1 MARRLLSTGNT
12 ERILRAC
19 REVSREDVRNFS
31 VVGHID
37 SGKSSLSDKIMVM
50 AGNLT
55 AAEIEQGRV
64 LDKLDVERSRGIT
77 VKSQSVAMQWKTNLL
92 NLVDTP
98 GHVDFSYEVRRS
110 LSTCDGAILLV
121 DSTQGVQAQTLANF
135 TLAKSAN
142 LVIIPALTKLDL
154 RTSDP
159 DGSLKQM
166 ESFFGIKE
174 DEVIWTSSKTGEGVD
189 DLLNAVVARV
199 PCPAPVPASESLLQ
213 TLAGDEVP
221 VRGAVVD
228 LWYDQY
234 RGVVVLMCVQRGTLR
249 ATDRVCILG
258 EDGYPLENS
267 SFEVK
272 ETGVFLPSQQKLDFG
287 LETGR
292 IGYVLSVNSKGA
304 KAAFIGA
311 TIVSEREA
319 KLITQLAK
327 SSAHPVAA
335 RSNAVP
341 VRPKATVFASC
352 YPIDASDFEELK
364 KAMNRL
370 ALNDA
375 SVVIK
380 PETSTALG
388 SGFRCGFLGQLHL
401 EVFTQRLEDEF
412 GTSLISTAPSVS
424 YEVVMKDGTSYLAE
438 TPAQLPDQM
447 FAVHHILEP
456 MVRCTLLTPHE
467 YVHAIS
473 TELVE
478 RRGVQ
483 ESSDPIGDTSRF
495 QLVYRLPWSE
505 AVTDFQDTIKGMSSG
520 FASFDLV
527 ECPAEPA
534 DIVRVDILLNAIK
547 AEPLAFVCHRAH
559 AERRGREVAKRL
571 KDVIPSQQFDVS
583 IQAAIG
589 VKVVAREQLRG
600 MKKNVLERSGKLVG
614 GGDVT
619 RKKKLLEQQKAGK
632 ERLKNVGN
640 VQLSQEAFRAVLDR
654 RGK

>member
-1 MARRLLSTGNT
+1 MARRLLSTNT
-12 ERILRAC
+12 ERILKAC

-77 VKSQSVAMQWKTNLL
+77 VKSQSVAMKWKTNLL

-199 PCPAPVPASESLLQ
+199 PCPGLVPTNELLQ
-213 TLAGDEVP
+213 QALGGEVP

-249 ATDRVCILG
+249 TADRVCILG

-319 KLITQLAK
+319 KLIIQNAK
-327 SSAHPVAA
+327 SSSHLAVAK
-335 RSNAVP
+335 SNAVP

-375 SVVIK
+375 SVIIK

-424 YEVVMKDGTSYLAE
+424 YEVLLKDGTSYLAE

-447 FAVHHILEP
+447 FTVDHILEP

-483 ESSDPIGDTSRF
+483 ESSDPIGDSNRF

-527 ECPAEPA
+527 ECPAEAA
-534 DIVRVDILLNAIK
+534 DIVRVDILLNSIK
-547 AEPLAFVCHRAH
+547 AEPLAFVCHRTQ

-589 VKVVAREQLRG
+589 VKIVAREQLRG

-640 VQLSQEAFRAVLDR
+640 VQLTQEAFRAVLDR